1 MTKDQLHTL
10 LEFIEHNNDCVIL
23 TLRDEQDS
31 QAYKY
36 SNEMRNLLQV
46 ELLKSVAGTMGD
58 GK

>member
-10 LEFIEHNNDCVIL
+10 LEFIEHNNDCVL
-23 TLRDEQDS
+23 LASRGEQDT

-36 SNEMRNLLQV
+36 SNEMRNLLQI
-46 ELLKSVAGTMGD
+46 ELLKSVAATNWD